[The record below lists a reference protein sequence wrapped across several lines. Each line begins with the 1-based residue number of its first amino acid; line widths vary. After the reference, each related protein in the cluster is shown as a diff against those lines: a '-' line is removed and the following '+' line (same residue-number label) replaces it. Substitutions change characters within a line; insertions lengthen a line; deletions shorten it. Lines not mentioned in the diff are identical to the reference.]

1 MKKIKRILTA
11 LSRHIAQARSKKQ
24 KFLPYKTMSCSK
36 ILVLFLLTLFIL
48 SYVFRF
54 IPIPFSAYIAQQK
67 IERLLQGDFTY
78 SIRYDWISLDNIS
91 PHLQLAVIAAEDQKF
106 PYHFGFDLA
115 AIRHALKHNEK
126 SKHIRGGS
134 TISQQTAKNLLLWH
148 GQSWLRKGL
157 EVPAT
162 LLLELTWSKKRILEV
177 YLNIAE
183 FGEGIF
189 GAEAAS
195 RYYFKKSAKQLTR
208 AEAALLAAV
217 LPNPIIYKADNPSFL
232 VKRKQRQIMTQMN
245 LLGVNYL
252 DKL

>member
-1 MKKIKRILTA
+1 M
-11 LSRHIAQARSKKQ
+11 
-24 KFLPYKTMSCSK
+24 
-36 ILVLFLLTLFIL
+36 
-48 SYVFRF
+48 
-54 IPIPFSAYIAQQK
+54 
-67 IERLLQGDFTY
+67 
-78 SIRYDWISLDNIS
+78 
-91 PHLQLAVIAAEDQKF
+91 
-106 PYHFGFDLA
+106 
-115 AIRHALKHNEK
+115 
-126 SKHIRGGS
+126 
-134 TISQQTAKNLLLWH
+134 
-148 GQSWLRKGL
+148 
-157 EVPAT
+157 
-162 LLLELTWSKKRILEV
+162 